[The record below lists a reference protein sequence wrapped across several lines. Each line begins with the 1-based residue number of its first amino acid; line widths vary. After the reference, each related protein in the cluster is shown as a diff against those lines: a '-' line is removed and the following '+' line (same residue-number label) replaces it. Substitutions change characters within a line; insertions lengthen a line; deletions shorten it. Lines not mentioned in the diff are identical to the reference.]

1 MVIFKNVTSNV
12 KLSVW
17 KRASCLWPNLVEI
30 CEDFDNKIAYVC
42 KYCTMMVCDLYWCV
56 HIIGILYVANCKYL
70 INETCYKKKKQ

>member
-42 KYCTMMVCDLYWCV
+42 KYCTMMVCDLY
-56 HIIGILYVANCKYL
+56 
-70 INETCYKKKKQ
+70 